1 MYAELHTNQ
10 AVPDLPGNSEW
21 WRVVNPY
28 QTDPNRLPD
37 SLFEEGSL
45 HHLVVGNEARVLDY
59 RRTPLRVRELKESSG
74 LAVMEILDFED
85 VGNTWDVPFEDIS
98 SFQFA
103 IESKRADIKD
113 LARYEA
119 SVAWLNR
126 QTSITCDQD
135 ARRATLSE
143 LAEAERE
150 AALWLGAQSAS
161 PCTVPRLEFSR
172 RTGFAGLFNT
182 LDLYMEH
189 HGLADL
195 EATFAS
201 HYVSKLHYSEFVK
214 AHRIAI
220 AEMGLVPYTGSIL
233 RDDAVLEGAFN
244 RSQRRK
250 HVIRRL
256 GFVRALYSGLDIFPL
271 LLYRGL
277 HSPGFPQPTRNE
289 TFVSATTN
297 LEIAEALSCF
307 REPSNPNKEG
317 YRVGVLMSQRIA
329 LERVFM
335 TFVETPQM
343 NHPYRESEVVLL
355 YDEAEAF

>member
-1 MYAELHTNQ
+1 M
-10 AVPDLPGNSEW
+10 
-21 WRVVNPY
+21 NPY

-45 HHLVVGNEARVLDY
+45 QHLVVGNEARALDY
-59 RRTPLRVRELKESSG
+59 RRTPLRVRELRESSG
-74 LAVMEILDFED
+74 LAAMEILDFED
-85 VGNTWDVPFEDIS
+85 AGNTWDVPFEDIS
-98 SFQFA
+98 SFQFPLG
-103 IESKRADIKD
+103 SKLAGPND

-119 SVAWLNR
+119 SVRQLNKPG
-126 QTSITCDQD
+126 SIGCDPE
-135 ARRATLSE
+135 ARRTTLSE
-143 LAEAERE
+143 LERAERE
-150 AALWLGAQSAS
+150 AALWLSAQPAS
-161 PCTVPRLEFSR
+161 PSTLPKPEFSR
-172 RTGFAGLFNT
+172 PTGLASLFDT
-182 LDLYMEH
+182 LNLYMEH

-201 HYVSKLHYSEFVK
+201 HYVGKFHYSEFVK
-214 AHRIAI
+214 SHRIAI
-220 AEMGLVPYTGSIL
+220 AEMGLVPYTGKIL
-233 RDDAVLEGAFN
+233 RDGAVLEGAFN
-244 RSQRRK
+244 RSGRRQ

-256 GFVRALYSGLDIFPL
+256 GFVRALYAGLDTFPL

-297 LEIAEALSCF
+297 LEIAETLSCF
-307 REPSNPNKEG
+307 REPSNPDKEG

-335 TFVETPQM
+335 TYMETLQM

-355 YDEAEAF
+355 HDEAEAF